1 MTKDNSND
9 HWNNPNINIP
19 KFKATMQ
26 EVYRELVLISSKKF
40 YALIVDRRKLY
51 EDYV

>member
-1 MTKDNSND
+1 MTTETIFYEYL
-9 HWNNPNINIP
+9 PNINIP
-19 KFKATMQ
+19 KFKATVQ